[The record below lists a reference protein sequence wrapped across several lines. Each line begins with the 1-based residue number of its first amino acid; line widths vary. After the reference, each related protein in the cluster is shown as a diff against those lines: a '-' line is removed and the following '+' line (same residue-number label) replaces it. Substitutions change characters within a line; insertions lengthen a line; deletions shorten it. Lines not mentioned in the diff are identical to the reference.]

1 MGRYIRNLFL
11 LCAALISGCALP
23 RTYYAPTAIG
33 GTFLPS
39 YEPACPRQLDWIRLS
54 NSGATLDIYASREAN
69 NLGVMLSVNSFKS
82 DAPTVRLDLGKV
94 ALQNV
99 AGGARHFPFA
109 TNQVDF
115 RKSPTSWPIEPLLE
129 TKSGYYNF
137 RYSGIEDI
145 STEEFVLEFPEVLI
159 EGRIVK
165 LPNVTFQKM
174 FGTACESGK

>member
-1 MGRYIRNLFL
+1 MGRYIRNLLL
-11 LCAALISGCALP
+11 LCAAIISGCALP

-33 GTFLPS
+33 GTSMPS

-54 NSGATLDIYASREAN
+54 DSGATLDIYASREAN

-99 AGGARHFPFA
+99 TEGARHFPFA
-109 TNQVDF
+109 THQVDF
-115 RKSPTSWPIEPLLE
+115 RKSPTSWPIAPLLG
-129 TKSGYYNF
+129 TKGGYYSF

-145 STEEFVLEFPEVLI
+145 NTEKFVLEFPEVSI
-159 EGRIVK
+159 EGRAVK
-165 LPNVTFQKM
+165 LPNVTFQKR